1 MNARVGFI
9 GGGRMAEALIESI
22 IASRKIKPCNINVS
36 DVNEKRLCYL
46 KQTFGINTFIL
57 NTEVVALSDIIVLAV
72 KPQVMTAVLNEIK
85 NAVIPQQLIVSIA
98 AGYPIENI
106 ENILGKDKKIIRV
119 MPNILVKVSE
129 GTIAFS
135 RNINV
140 SDEEINLFK
149 GLFSTA
155 GEVIEVE
162 EKLMDA
168 VTGLSGSGPAF
179 IFLMIEALADGGVR
193 AGLPRDTALK
203 LAAQTVKGS
212 AEMVLK
218 GEHPEV
224 LKDNV
229 ISPAG
234 TTAEGIAKLEEKGV
248 RSAFI
253 EAVFAAFKRSKE
265 ISKLIKKW

>member
-9 GGGRMAEALIESI
+9 GGGKMAEALIESI
-22 IASRKIKPCNINVS
+22 IASRKVKPCNINVS
-36 DVNEKRLCYL
+36 DISEKRLEYL
-46 KQTFGINTFIL
+46 QQKFGINTFIL
-57 NTEVVALSDIIVLAV
+57 NTEVVALSDVIVLAV
-72 KPQVMTAVLNEIK
+72 KPQVMTVVLEEIK
-85 NAVIPQQLIVSIA
+85 DAVIPQQLIVSIA

-106 ENILGKDKKIIRV
+106 EKILGKDKKIIRV

-135 RNINV
+135 PNVNV
-140 SDEEINLFK
+140 SDEEISLFRD
-149 GLFSTA
+149 LFSVA
-155 GEVIEVE
+155 GEVVRVE

-179 IFLMIEALADGGVR
+179 VFLVIEALADGGVR
-193 AGLPRDTALK
+193 AGLPRDVALN

-212 AEMVLK
+212 AEMVLR
-218 GEHPEV
+218 GEHPEI
-224 LKDNV
+224 LKDSV

-234 TTAEGIAKLEEKGV
+234 TTAEGIAKLEEKGA

-265 ISKLIKKW
+265 ISELIKKW

>member
-22 IASRKIKPCNINVS
+22 IVSNKIKPCNVNVS
-36 DVNEKRLCYL
+36 DVNADRLAYL
-46 KQTFGINTFIL
+46 KDRYGVNTFML
-57 NTEVVALSDIIVLAV
+57 NTEVVALSDIVVLAV
-72 KPQVMTAVLNEIK
+72 KPQVMSAVLREIK

-106 ENILGKDKKIIRV
+106 EKILGSDKKIIRV
-119 MPNILVKVSE
+119 MPNILVKVNE
-129 GTIAFS
+129 GTIAFAPNS
-135 RNINV
+135 RV
-140 SDEEINLFK
+140 SEDEVSLFK
-149 GLFSTA
+149 EFFEAA

-162 EKLMDA
+162 ERLMDA

-179 IFLMIEALADGGVR
+179 IFLVIEALADGGVR
-193 AGLPRDTALK
+193 AGLPRETALK

-212 AEMVLK
+212 AKMVLK

-224 LKDNV
+224 LKDSV
-229 ISPAG
+229 MSPAG
-234 TTAEGIAKLEEKGV
+234 TTAEGVAKLEEKGV

-253 EAVFAAFKRSKE
+253 EAVFAAFKRSVE
-265 ISKLIKKW
+265 ISGLVKKW

>member
-9 GGGRMAEALIESI
+9 GGGKMAEALIESI
-22 IASRKIKPCNINVS
+22 IASNKVKSCNINVS
-36 DVNEKRLCYL
+36 DVSEERLEYL
-46 KQTFGINTFIL
+46 KQKFGVNTFIL
-57 NTEVVALSDIIVLAV
+57 NTEVVALSDIIILAV
-72 KPQVMTAVLNEIK
+72 KPQVMTAVLEEIK
-85 NAVIPQQLIVSIA
+85 DAVIPQQLIVSIA

-106 ENILGKDKKIIRV
+106 EKLLGKDKKIIRV

-129 GTIAFS
+129 GTMAFS
-135 RNINV
+135 PNINV
-140 SDEEINLFK
+140 SDEEVSLFK
-149 GLFSTA
+149 GLFSVA
-155 GEVIEVE
+155 GEVIKVE

-179 IFLMIEALADGGVR
+179 VFLVIEALADGGVR
-193 AGLPRDTALK
+193 TGLPRDIALK

-212 AEMVLK
+212 AEMVLR

-224 LKDNV
+224 LKDSV

-253 EAVFAAFKRSKE
+253 EAVFAAFRRSKE
-265 ISKLIKKW
+265 ISELIKKW